1 MRYFNYDMAKR
12 MQGTPENEALQKYF
26 PDSDKWGACV
36 YFTRDKTVDF
46 VEINTLT
53 NSSINGATWTHF
65 CNIQNTGEGTWE
77 VNTQFNGKLEDEM
90 WIYGYY
96 KYFKGACH
104 CAASESFRNKT
115 RKPIKIYI

>member
-104 CAASESFRNKT
+104 CAASESFLNKT

>member
-96 KYFKGACH
+96 KSFANAVRNLATKGT
-104 CAASESFRNKT
+104 KD
-115 RKPIKIYI
+115 RKPIKIWM

>member
-77 VNTQFNGKLEDEM
+77 VNTQFNGKDENEL
-90 WIYGYY
+90 WVFKYY
-96 KYFKGACH
+96 SRFADACRCIANGKFK
-104 CAASESFRNKT
+104 T
-115 RKPIKIYI
+115 MKPIKIF